1 MQLLRVYVPRGFRD
15 VVFTNYGDP
24 SLRDRVHIAYGLRG
38 FNAVY
43 VLALLLD
50 RDSVGERVK
59 PDEVIY
65 GTNILM
71 NLGISGL
78 DIIGMVH
85 YHGWLGG
92 CEHLSSIDMGTLKI
106 MPSGFV
112 AFVASPGCLKA
123 WYMKDSEV
131 REAELIEGDFIR
143 YGSFSVSNNQYHV
156 ETPSKIIEFSE
167 LNLTQTLRGFED
179 AVGEFTRLVNQL
191 NKALSNGGIK
201 LDLRPEEAGELLRE
215 LVRLAYMSEEL
226 QWALINVA
234 ANLSNGTRGSRI
246 NILSR
251 LKGLLKRK

>member
-1 MQLLRVYVPRGFRD
+1 MQLLRVYMPRGFRD
-15 VVFTNYGDP
+15 VVFTNYGDL

-65 GTNILM
+65 GTNLLVD
-71 NLGISGL
+71 LGISGL
-78 DIIGMVH
+78 DVIGMVH

-92 CEHLSSIDMGTLKI
+92 CEYLSSIDKGTLKI

-123 WYMKDSEV
+123 WYMRDSEV
-131 REAELIEGDFIR
+131 REAELIEGDFIM
-143 YGSFSVSNNQYHV
+143 YGSFSASNNQYHV
-156 ETPSKIIEFSE
+156 ETPSKMIEPPEF
-167 LNLTQTLRGFED
+167 NLAQALRGFEN
-179 AVGEFTRLVNQL
+179 AVGEFTGLISQL
-191 NKALSNGGIK
+191 SKALGNGGIK
-201 LDLRPEEAGELLRE
+201 PDLRPGEAGELLRE

-234 ANLSNGTRGSRI
+234 TNLSNGTRGGRM
-246 NILSR
+246 NILR
-251 LKGLLKRK
+251 GLKGLLKRT